1 MARKKLDLT
10 TYSTVLFIDSMVV
23 LEGKP
28 LATMPWKEIDANG
41 PVLVLLV
48 PQVLDEVDK
57 KKRDGRIGKRAREF
71 NRLIWPAAES
81 GNPARIVDGP
91 PAVDLGIAVCGRPDW
106 DALDDLDLERGDSRV
121 VAQVLYVQDVPF
133 EARVVFT
140 QDPNVMAGA
149 SRHGLQTKRLPDHWM
164 MDPEPSPAEKEI
176 QRLKS
181 RVKELEATEP
191 ELSVEI
197 RLEGSPP
204 VLSRFA

>member
-106 DALDDLDLERGDSRV
+106 DALDDLDLERRDSRV
-121 VAQVLYVQDVPF
+121 VAQVLYAQDVPF
-133 EARVVFT
+133 EARVVGGFKWSS
-140 QDPNVMAGA
+140 Q
-149 SRHGLQTKRLPDHWM
+149 HGLC
-164 MDPEPSPAEKEI
+164 
-176 QRLKS
+176 
-181 RVKELEATEP
+181 ELFGGT
-191 ELSVEI
+191 
-197 RLEGSPP
+197 
-204 VLSRFA
+204 